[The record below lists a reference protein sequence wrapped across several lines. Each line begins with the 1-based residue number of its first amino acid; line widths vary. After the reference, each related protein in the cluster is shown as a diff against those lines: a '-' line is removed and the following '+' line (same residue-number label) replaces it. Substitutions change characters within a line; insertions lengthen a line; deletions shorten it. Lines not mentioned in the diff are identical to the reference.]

1 MILRKTCLSGKDT
14 LNLTKPNINE
24 FEKTAKKAAEIYI
37 LEKLPRY
44 ISAGIKLD
52 IGWNRD
58 NAIK

>member
-24 FEKTAKKAAEIYI
+24 FEKTAKKAAEIYT

-52 IGWNRD
+52 IG
-58 NAIK
+58 